1 MEKWED
7 KSFMRDNK
15 NEINT
20 SIIYSQRLAG
30 FLMQRGF
37 VLVDLLKNAYK
48 ENKNV
53 FVFNNSSSLQDAI
66 EEYKLS
72 R

>member
-1 MEKWED
+1 
-7 KSFMRDNK
+7 
-15 NEINT
+15 
-20 SIIYSQRLAG
+20 
-30 FLMQRGF
+30 MQRGF

-53 FVFNNSSSLQDAI
+53 FVFNDSPFLQDAI
-66 EEYKLS
+66 NEYKLS

>member
-1 MEKWED
+1 
-7 KSFMRDNK
+7 MRAN
-15 NEINT
+15 NETKTIV
-20 SIIYSQRLAG
+20 IYSQRLAG

-37 VLVDLLKNAYK
+37 VLVDLIKNKYK

-53 FVFNNSSSLQDAI
+53 FVFNDSLLLRDAI
-66 EEYKLS
+66 DKYKVN